1 MSQLWMDIQPS
12 LWVVMSLYS
21 TAYDLP
27 SHRVLVGLMI
37 LVMSSLKWAHLAWR
51 LVARYT
57 GSTADC

>member
-12 LWVVMSLYS
+12 LCVVMSLYS

-37 LVMSSLKWAHLAWR
+37 LVMSSLLSSGHILPGGW
-51 LVARYT
+51 
-57 GSTADC
+57 